1 MPHSLAVHA
10 PVHATVHVP
19 EAGLLAA
26 APHQKQECRRTPIIT
41 AQRSNQK
48 A

>member
-1 MPHSLAVHA
+1 MPHLLAVHA
-10 PVHATVHVP
+10 PAVHVP

-41 AQRSNQK
+41 AQRSIQK